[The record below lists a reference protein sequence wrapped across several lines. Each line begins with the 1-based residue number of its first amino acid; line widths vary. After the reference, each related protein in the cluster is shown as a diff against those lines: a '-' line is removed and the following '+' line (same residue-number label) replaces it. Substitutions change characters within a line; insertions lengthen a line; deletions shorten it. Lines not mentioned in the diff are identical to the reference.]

1 MNRIISLILIIAL
14 LLSMT
19 SVTVLS
25 EDLSLP
31 VRIENLQKANE
42 ALKTEKN
49 GQNEKF
55 IKLLQDQPLMNQ
67 SIYQLRRNAGGNAV
81 VLTVRL
87 IVESMGL
94 LTADWKEIIQ
104 KYRDAL
110 TGDDENI
117 YYIRSNEEYA
127 NALRGDLLLIS
138 DLETNLAN
146 NKNKLNQINARIAE
160 IDTQVS
166 SNSTEIS
173 RLKELYRQSMGEEYS
188 TVGSAR
194 RINTAPLD
202 TQYNSPTYTGD
213 AAVSGKSDSEGFGT
227 AMAAAL
233 YGYQSA
239 QQLNANYINNL
250 GYTLTSPELVWTNN
264 LGDTFVY
271 QSILYGKPWDGT
283 YKDAIDRY
291 DNGNASRILY
301 TVAKN
306 NVGRFFLNGFQSE
319 LQYNT
324 VPEIDINF
332 NDCYLARGF
341 KVQLHA
347 NTEDAEGD
355 DVQITWFLDTAN
367 GYQQIGQEND
377 YLWTVPADQTSG
389 YISAVA
395 VDSKGGISCKRS
407 NYYVGDTYNIY
418 DLSFRTIPET
428 LAAGSPA
435 ILIAELRTNQ
445 PGEFNVD
452 WGYGPNYMNNPSYT
466 VKTTDEADFLSWN
479 AAGSYNYRS
488 YIEFEPKAYTDNNE
502 LVYNYRVK
510 AQVKAGAGGNVYN
523 TSYEYSQDISLSEA
537 HIIQDQL
544 QIQDTTI
551 ASINARKLEYDTLY
565 KNYQDQL
572 SSLGN
577 YAFSEPANLYS
588 LTVRS
593 KQYVDW
599 RLGLVQADMAWGEN
613 YTYSLFKSESEECLT
628 ALKQMCQKLQLSYG
642 TDLDV
647 AMGEPLSGYNWDDMF
662 KYRLQVVA
670 SYIPQLKTLLDRQ
683 KSLSEAYTQAS
694 TARNALSDM
703 ARDIDKSKLAFNLDT
718 LVWPSESVS
727 GVSNDAYTQLDNYLA
742 MLNNDIARIPAQG
755 SFNPVTQPAVQTVPS
770 RPATTNEIKIE
781 VNGSLVTGDVAPRL
795 VNGRT
800 MVPIRFVAQALNCL
814 VDWRGS
820 DNTVIITPNGTYQVN
835 PPVTDNSLKIYVD
848 GKLVT
853 PDVPPQ
859 IIDGRT
865 LVPIRFI
872 AQALNATVSWDD
884 ASRKVIITTN

>member
-1 MNRIISLILIIAL
+1 MNRIISLILITAL
-14 LLSMT
+14 LLSIIP
-19 SVTVLS
+19 VTVS
-25 EDLSLP
+25 AEDLSLA
-31 VRIENLQKANE
+31 VRIENLQKSNE
-42 ALKTEKN
+42 DLKTEKN
-49 GQNEKF
+49 GLNEKF
-55 IKLLQDQPLMNQ
+55 IKLLQDQPIINQ
-67 SIYQLRRNAGGNAV
+67 SIYQLRRNAGGNAI

-87 IVESMGL
+87 IVESVGL
-94 LTADWKEIIQ
+94 ITTDWKEIAQ

-160 IDTQVS
+160 IDNQIS
-166 SNSTEIS
+166 SNSNEIS
-173 RLKELYRQSMGEEYS
+173 RLKELYKQSTGEEYGAA
-188 TVGSAR
+188 GSAR
-194 RINTAPLD
+194 KINTAPLD

-213 AAVSGKSDSEGFGT
+213 AAVSGKSDSEGYGT

-233 YGYQSA
+233 YGYQCE
-239 QQLNANYINNL
+239 QQLKTYYINTL

-264 LGDTFVY
+264 LGDTLVY
-271 QSILYGKPWDGT
+271 QSILCGKPWDGT
-283 YKDAIDRY
+283 YKDAIDRSDY
-291 DNGNASRILY
+291 ANASRTLF
-301 TVAKN
+301 TVARSSA
-306 NVGRFFLNGFQSE
+306 GRFFLTGMQSE

-324 VPEIDINF
+324 APEININF

-347 NTEDAEGD
+347 DTEDAEGD
-355 DVQITWFLDTAN
+355 EVQITWFLETAN
-367 GYQQIGQEND
+367 GYQQIGQGND
-377 YLWTVPADQTSG
+377 YLWAVPADQTPG
-389 YISAVA
+389 YIVAVA
-395 VDSKGGISCKRS
+395 VDSKGGISYKRS
-407 NYYVGDTYNIY
+407 NYNVNDTYSIY
-418 DLSFRTIPET
+418 DVSFRTIPEA

-435 ILIAELRTNQ
+435 ILVAELRTNQ

-452 WGYGPNYMNNPSYT
+452 WGYGPNYMNNPAYT
-466 VKTTDEADFLSWN
+466 VKTTDEAEFLSRN
-479 AAGSYNYRS
+479 ANGSYNYRS
-488 YIEFEPKAYTDNNE
+488 YIEFEPKAYTDSNE

-510 AQVKAGAGGNVYN
+510 AQVKAGAGGIIYN

-537 HIIQDQL
+537 HILQDQL
-544 QIQDTTI
+544 NAQDAII
-551 ASINARKLEYDTLY
+551 ASINAKKLEYDALY
-565 KNYQDQL
+565 KNYKDQL

-577 YAFSEPANLYS
+577 YAFADPVDLYS

-593 KQYVDW
+593 KQYADW
-599 RLGLVQADMAWGEN
+599 RLGLAEADMAWGEN

-642 TDLDV
+642 TDLDT
-647 AMGEPLSGYNWDDMF
+647 AMGEPASGNNWDDMF
-662 KYRLQVVA
+662 KYRLKVIA
-670 SYIPQLKTLLDRQ
+670 SYIPQLKTLFDRQ
-683 KSLSEAYTQAS
+683 KSLYEAYTKAS
-694 TARNALSDM
+694 TARDALNDM

-718 LVWPSESVS
+718 LAWPSEAVY
-727 GVSNDAYTQLDNYLA
+727 GVSSEAYTQLDNYLV

-755 SFNPVTQPAVQTVPS
+755 NFNPVTQPVVQVAPS
-770 RPATTNEIKIE
+770 TPATTDEIKIE
-781 VNGSLVTGDVAPRL
+781 VNSSLVTGDVAPRI

-820 DNTVIITPNGTYQVN
+820 DNTVIITSNGASQVN
-835 PPVTDNSLKIYVD
+835 PPVTDKNLKIYVD

-853 PDVPPQ
+853 SDVPPQ
-859 IIDGRT
+859 IVDGRT
-865 LVPIRFI
+865 LVPIRFV
-872 AQALNATVSWDD
+872 AQALNATVNWDN